1 MRRARILPPLV
12 LHLQSPNTPSGSSK
26 SMSNQAMLKEDS
38 PILGLDLDG
47 CITEAP
53 EFFSAWSHSWPGKV
67 FVITFRRDK
76 QKAISDLAERNIR
89 YDEVILVDRF
99 DGKAA
104 VIAEKKV
111 TLYVD
116 DQPEMLKNVPN
127 GVHVMLFRNPGNF
140 DFVCSKWI
148 MSNDTCRL
156 ID

>member
-1 MRRARILPPLV
+1 
-12 LHLQSPNTPSGSSK
+12 
-26 SMSNQAMLKEDS
+26 MSNQAMLRENA
-38 PILGLDLDG
+38 PVLGLDLDG

-53 EFFSAWSHSWPGKV
+53 EFFSAWSHSWPGRV
-67 FVITFRRDK
+67 FVITYRRDK

-104 VIAEKKV
+104 VIADKGV

-116 DQPEMLKNVPN
+116 DQPEMLKNVPS

-140 DFVCSKWI
+140 DFVRSKWI